1 MKTHCIRLRPGQDLR
16 HELEALAA
24 SSQLSAAAVV
34 TCVGSLTV
42 AALRFASRS
51 GTDHVPGPLE
61 ITSLVGTFS
70 VYGSHFHLTVADADG
85 KAFGGHLQEGSI
97 VRTTAEVVILAMEDV
112 AFLRETD
119 QETGYRELKIEPL
132 DSSRTH

>member
-16 HELEALAA
+16 HELEAFAA
-24 SSQLSAAAVV
+24 ARQLTAAAVV

-42 AALRFASRS
+42 AALRFASRP

-70 VYGSHFHLTVADADG
+70 VHGSHFHLTVSDAEG
-85 KAFGGHLQEGSI
+85 KALGGHLQEGSI
-97 VRTTAEVVILAMEDV
+97 VRTTAEVVILTMDDV
-112 AFLRETD
+112 TFLRETD
-119 QETGYRELKIEPL
+119 PDTGYRELKIVPT
-132 DSSRTH
+132 DSIGTH